1 MTFPIRVVAIADNG
15 QEQVHDIRS
24 LQRMELKMETLGLTL
39 AEGKAILSAIQRVI
53 VEQQTA
59 HCVAA
64 HRHCSDCGQQR
75 HSKGHGVLVWLERKV
90 PLRNKQGQINGLQGI
105 FRVVVL
111 PIMRI
116 TNTSPYISVNPIV
129 HHPRPARQPLAGL

>member
-39 AEGKAILSAIQRVI
+39 AEGKAILREIQRVI

-59 HCVAA
+59 HCVARTPA
-64 HRHCSDCGQQR
+64 LFRLRATTSQQGASR
-75 HSKGHGVLVWLERKV
+75 SS
-90 PLRNKQGQINGLQGI
+90 PANGLRQGHD
-105 FRVVVL
+105 
-111 PIMRI
+111 P
-116 TNTSPYISVNPIV
+116 
-129 HHPRPARQPLAGL
+129 QPTFCAL